1 MGSGGGLG
9 PMGLLRGGGLLGIE
23 YEYEGRGEELPQ
35 GRRGVGGVLVLV
47 LLLGAMRLLRG
58 G

>member
-1 MGSGGGLG
+1 
-9 PMGLLRGGGLLGIE
+9 MGLLRGGGLSGFE